1 MLRFKISLSS
11 NIDHY
16 AGADSQTISEDNSK
30 ITNDS
35 EVISKSVLSG
45 NDSKAEVEEN
55 TGEPAKPDNSDFL
68 EVSEEKDGAHDEQ
81 ENTGKY
87 SVIFLNSKP
96 ILKWFD
102 LN

>member
-30 ITNDS
+30 ITDDS

-55 TGEPAKPDNSDFL
+55 TGESAKP
-68 EVSEEKDGAHDEQ
+68 EEKDEAHDEQ